1 MDDRIIELESRQ
13 AFQEESIQ
21 SLEKMIRQQQQII
34 DRLQLDVE
42 ELHQRLKSAA
52 ISPLDGTA
60 VEPPPPHY

>member
-42 ELHQRLKSAA
+42 ELHQRLKSTAT
-52 ISPLDGTA
+52 SPLDGTA